1 MSHPTEP
8 NESIEQGERTEHA
21 GANERAGPDGPTI
34 IVGYDQCEHAEIAL
48 EWAAR
53 EAALRAVALEVVT
66 TSVPTGGT
74 VWPEGAFDVMSESAL
89 GLAQA
94 TAEEGAKQARLIS
107 PGVPVRASSMV
118 GSPAGALVEASE
130 HAAMVVVGTRGHGE
144 FAGLLLGSVAFA
156 VTAHAKCPVVVV
168 RGDQSPAGPDR
179 PVLVG
184 VDGSEGSLDAVGYA
198 ARAAAAHG
206 AELRLLTAWLPQS
219 SQAMG
224 YLTADYPPDLAE
236 RHAEELLAEAAE
248 RAAQE
253 DPAPQVIRQACE
265 GLPGEVLSVASEQA
279 GLVLVGAR
287 GHGGFAG
294 LNLGSVSH
302 TLIRR
307 SGCPVVV
314 VRH

>member
-8 NESIEQGERTEHA
+8 NSPNEERDSGELA
-21 GANERAGPDGPTI
+21 GDII
-34 IVGYDQCEHAEIAL
+34 IVGYDQCDHAEIAL
-48 EWAAR
+48 DWAAG
-53 EAALRAVALEVVT
+53 EAHDRGAALEVVT

-89 GLAQA
+89 QVAQL
-94 TAEEGAKQARLIS
+94 TAQEGAERARSIS
-107 PGVPVRASSMV
+107 PDVSVTASSVM
-118 GSPAGALVEASE
+118 GSPAGALVEVSGR
-130 HAAMVVVGTRGHGE
+130 AALVVVGTRGHGD

-168 RGDQSPAGPDR
+168 RGDRSPAGPDR

-184 VDGSEGSLDAVGYA
+184 VDGSAGSLDAVGYA

-206 AELRLLTAWLPQS
+206 AELILLTAWLPQS

-224 YLTADYPPDLAE
+224 YLTADYPPDLAQ
-236 RHAEELLAEAAE
+236 RHASELLDLAEE
-248 RAAQE
+248 RAAEE
-253 DPAPQVIRQACE
+253 DPPPATVTRQPCE
-265 GLPGEVLSVASEQA
+265 GLPGEALSIASERA